1 MFEAETVYTLEEC
14 RKAAWAVWLHSKKIM
29 AFFICLV
36 FMLVVGILSI
46 SFGSYD
52 TGSKI
57 LLLTGIYILMLFV
70 LIERQIRNGFKTNR
84 IIRNSKV
91 QFDFYDEYFDVISES
106 GNSHI
111 EYDQLYRLM
120 ETKENFYPM
129 ISCNNMFIVRKADCS
144 RELIDFLHK
153 IA

>member
-1 MFEAETVYTLEEC
+1 MIFEAETVYTLEEC

-70 LIERQIRNGFKTNR
+70 LIERQI
-84 IIRNSKV
+84 
-91 QFDFYDEYFDVISES
+91 
-106 GNSHI
+106 
-111 EYDQLYRLM
+111 
-120 ETKENFYPM
+120 
-129 ISCNNMFIVRKADCS
+129 
-144 RELIDFLHK
+144 
-153 IA
+153 